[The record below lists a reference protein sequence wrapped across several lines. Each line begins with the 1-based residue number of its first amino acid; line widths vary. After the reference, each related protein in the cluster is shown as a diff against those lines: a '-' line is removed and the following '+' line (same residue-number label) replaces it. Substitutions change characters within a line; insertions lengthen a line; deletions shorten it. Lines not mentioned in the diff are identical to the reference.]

1 MVFHDDQEALLAAAP
16 DGGHRDQTL
25 WDTIIE
31 SKYFEAI
38 DSVECYDPATNTWEP
53 RASMPV
59 GVGYAASCVIGG
71 RLYVAGGDRG
81 PGTGKSLTSELRD
94 EIQAGG
100 MGIQGCLQAYD
111 PSTDTWEVLTGFDT
125 VARPR
130 ESAAAAVVDGGFLV
144 LGGGDDTSHR
154 GQVNSMVRYNI
165 ASDTWDA
172 PEPLPHMVF
181 PPNSEYYWTNS
192 EPAQPG
198 RSIIGFAEGPARS
211 LHIGNCRI
219 FWGTTRTDAK
229 DGFWTTLVTM
239 RTNQYHTPIF
249 AFDGEGV
256 VPPWSFEHLPCAR
269 PGGRPSSMVWGL
281 ATLG

>member
-111 PSTDTWEVLTGFDT
+111 PSTDTWELLAGLDT
-125 VARPR
+125 VDGPR
-130 ESAAAAVVDGGFLV
+130 ECAAAAVVDGGFLI
-144 LGGGDDTSHR
+144 LGGGDTSQR
-154 GQVNSMVRYNI
+154 GNANSMVRYNI
-165 ASDTWDA
+165 ASDTWDR
-172 PEPLPHMVF
+172 PRRLPNMGGMYT
-181 PPNSEYYWTNS
+181 SGDSYWTID
-192 EPAQPG
+192 EPSRG
-198 RSIIGFAEGPARS
+198 IIGSAEGPARS
-211 LHIGNCRI
+211 LHVGNCRLP
-219 FWGTTRTDAK
+219 WHSSEAS
-229 DGFWTTLVTM
+229 DGSWTTLVTM
-239 RTNQYHTPIF
+239 RTNQYQTPIF
-249 AFDGEGV
+249 AFNGEGAV
-256 VPPWSFEHLPCAR
+256 ARFSFACLPCSG
-269 PGGRPSSMVWGL
+269 PGGMIWGL
-281 ATLG
+281 VTLG

>member
-111 PSTDTWEVLTGFDT
+111 PSTDTIPHSYLCLRRRGR
-125 VARPR
+125 RP
-130 ESAAAAVVDGGFLV
+130 AVVVRAPAMRQAGRQAEQHGVGPRDSRIGSPPPRVISGA
-144 LGGGDDTSHR
+144 GDA
-154 GQVNSMVRYNI
+154 I
-165 ASDTWDA
+165 
-172 PEPLPHMVF
+172 
-181 PPNSEYYWTNS
+181 
-192 EPAQPG
+192 
-198 RSIIGFAEGPARS
+198 
-211 LHIGNCRI
+211 
-219 FWGTTRTDAK
+219 DAK
-229 DGFWTTLVTM
+229 
-239 RTNQYHTPIF
+239 
-249 AFDGEGV
+249 
-256 VPPWSFEHLPCAR
+256 
-269 PGGRPSSMVWGL
+269 
-281 ATLG
+281 